1 MSLKSLKELAIMACL
16 KNLRDID
23 NIGFLSYEIARE
35 ILVKIDNPVQ
45 LRQIELNSPHIEGQT
60 GEIWLKLIERDFP
73 LESKTKAYQ
82 PRDPKK
88 WYKVWEKYKAEHDKA
103 LQESEDKLKFALAGL
118 RQDKEKNT
126 SKIISGKALPSSA
139 KFAIR
144 RYTGPREGSSNAL
157 TFGGGSRTKTANGAS
172 VMRKVRREVKEIAN
186 IHGSL
191 SRTIRAP
198 SGNPVVMKAPD
209 AMINDRKRAAQPA
222 YRPAPKE
229 SVKASALEAALEEFE
244 RRATFLSD
252 SEEDGDDE
260 DDEDALPKE
269 AIAKSKQPASAAPK
283 PVAKAASKAPTTSLQ
298 RKFRGFKPSTKTP
311 APPATAP
318 HATAPHATAPPTTAP
333 QKGSASQRAES
344 PQARSLPILPQTRTS
359 PPLDE
364 GSSPRSVEEL
374 LAAADAQ
381 RQATTSPAPP
391 RKRKAVDI
399 FMRPKRRAM

>member
-16 KNLRDID
+16 KNIRDID
-23 NIGFLSYEIARE
+23 NIGFLSYDIARE
-35 ILVKIDNPVQ
+35 ILIKLDNAAQ

-73 LESKTKAYQ
+73 LESKTKAYR

-88 WYKVWEKYKAEHDKA
+88 WYKIWEKYKIEHDKA
-103 LQESEDKLKFALAGL
+103 LEDSENKLKFALAGL

-126 SKIISGKALPSSA
+126 SKIISGKSLPSSA

-198 SGNPVVMKAPD
+198 TRNPPVMKAPA

-229 SVKASALEAALEEFE
+229 PPKVTPLEAALEEFE
-244 RRATFLSD
+244 RRATFISD
-252 SEEDGDDE
+252 SEENDDDYDDGIVLVKE
-260 DDEDALPKE
+260 TSTKPKQS
-269 AIAKSKQPASAAPK
+269 ATPAAPK
-283 PVAKAASKAPTTSLQ
+283 APMSSLQ
-298 RKFRGFKPSTKTP
+298 RKFGGFKPPVKAPVPSASATATTTATTTTHKAP
-311 APPATAP
+311 APK
-318 HATAPHATAPPTTAP
+318 PTETP
-333 QKGSASQRAES
+333 QKRL
-344 PQARSLPILPQTRTS
+344 LPLLPQTRSS
-359 PPLDE
+359 PPMDE
-364 GSSPRSVEEL
+364 ANSPQSVEEL
-374 LAAADAQ
+374 LAAVDAQ
-381 RQATTSPAPP
+381 HQAAVAATPP